1 MVLTTVITGGAQL
14 RNVKDVRIVWLL
26 ESVSAF
32 AVAEGQCEG
41 PQMAGVTFRVTRK
54 QGCGH
59 LVKNSQEA

>member
-32 AVAEGQCEG
+32 AVAKGQGEG
-41 PQMAGVTFRVTRK
+41 PRMAGVIFRVTRK
-54 QGCGH
+54 QGSGH
-59 LVKNSQEA
+59 LVKNFPEV